1 MSQQAPLNFPPHP
14 HADDDD
20 VDDNNDDEDDDGRL
34 WSYLELLGSTASSSE
49 FLVGAF
55 LFPALFFATRTL
67 VQRLCRRIDDDVV
80 VDGEDE
86 KTDGSRQTIR
96 SRETDYASDNGAA
109 SAFLISTST
118 STSSPVSTHLD
129 RLRRVSLDSREFL
142 AVRFV
147 SAFQAVL
154 AVICG
159 CAILHSCAH
168 DVIHATHWTAKF
180 YVRLAAPYFLYDIW
194 AMFRAFREE
203 ERNNAARNDDDV
215 NGYDV
220 NHDGGRKNSDD
231 RDNVGEVASTEKRRR
246 GRRRRDAVVAVAAS
260 WWSFLRG
267 NAVIVAH
274 HLFVPFVLFP
284 GVLGPWRRE
293 RGDFIIACFFLL
305 EASTPFV
312 SLRAALH
319 RLGLAKTA
327 AYAVNGVLM
336 VVVFG
341 CCRILIFPFIYW
353 IYSRQNITGQAMP
366 FWRVPFAIPFHCNVW
381 CFALFSLQ
389 LFWFAKMMRG
399 AAKLIAGRRREAAGA
414 DLNTTTMTTTSTS
427 NENDD
432 DGAAYDNAKNMD
444 NNNVS
449 KSNNNNYNC
458 DDNKNEP
465 VTTGGINQSINQK
478 LDSLS
483 SALSFSTS
491 TISAGNFRPKAD

>member
-14 HADDDD
+14 LSDDGDD
-20 VDDNNDDEDDDGRL
+20 VDDEDDDGDGRV
-34 WSYLELLGSTASSSE
+34 WAYVELLGSTVSSPE

-55 LFPALFFATRTL
+55 LFPALFFAAQSL
-67 VQRLCRRIDDDVV
+67 VQRLCRI
-80 VDGEDE
+80 DGEDE
-86 KTDGSRQTIR
+86 TTGGSRQTKR
-96 SRETDYASDNGAA
+96 SRRNVFASDDGAE
-109 SAFLISTST
+109 SAFLISSST
-118 STSSPVSTHLD
+118 STSSPVTTHLD
-129 RLRRVSLDSREFL
+129 RLRRVALESREFL

-147 SAFQAVL
+147 SAFQAIL

-168 DVIHATHWTAKF
+168 DVIHATHWSAKF

-203 ERNNAARNDDDV
+203 ERNNEARNNNNNNNN
-215 NGYDV
+215 NG
-220 NHDGGRKNSDD
+220 DGEERNNCDD
-231 RDNVGEVASTEKRRR
+231 RDNNGEVASTEKRRR
-246 GRRRRDAVVAVAAS
+246 GRRRLRDAVVAVAAA

-336 VVVFG
+336 VIVFG

-353 IYSRQNITGQAMP
+353 IYSRQNITGKAMP

-389 LFWFAKMMRG
+389 LFWFIKMMRG
-399 AAKLIAGRRREAAGA
+399 AVKLIAGRRREATGA
-414 DLNTTTMTTTSTS
+414 AAKTTSTMTTITTTSD
-427 NENDD
+427 ENDE
-432 DGAAYDNAKNMD
+432 GAKNVD

-483 SALSFSTS
+483 SALSFSAS